1 MNGTL
6 QETIEHW
13 FAQGAA
19 AIGNA
24 EAEKA
29 FFELRG
35 LLEAGQLRAAEP
47 DASLAAGVA
56 GECVGETWDFAGVSH
71 RHDDGDGWRDAA
83 VYR

>member
-1 MNGTL
+1 MNRTL

-29 FFELRG
+29 FLELRTA

-47 DASLAAGVA
+47 DASLVR
-56 GECVGETWDFAGVSH
+56 WDG
-71 RHDDGDGWRDAA
+71 G
-83 VYR
+83 